1 MKCPQCQTEM
11 NQSAGGWLCPR
22 CGAVAPYIVAPGT
35 GVQGLDGFI
44 MPAAP
49 PPLPKPTP
57 PPVPAATPTPPPP
70 PPPPPLPQPAPVA
83 VPGAPVQPLFTGP
96 GAAPADIPPLPT
108 NAQNE
113 YHPDLAAIF
122 RPAAVIVIFLLLVWI
137 GYTLL
142 ITNQ

>member
-1 MKCPQCQTEM
+1 M

-22 CGAVAPYIVAPGT
+22 CGTVVPYVVAPGK

-44 MPAAP
+44 MPAVP
-49 PPLPKPTP
+49 PPPVPEAVAP
-57 PPVPAATPTPPPP
+57 PPVPAPPPP
-70 PPPPPLPQPAPVA
+70 PPVPQPAPVP

-96 GAAPADIPPLPT
+96 GAAPDDIPPLPT

-113 YHPDLAAIF
+113 YHPDLEAIF
-122 RPAAVIVIFLLLVWI
+122 RPAAVVVMFLLLIWL